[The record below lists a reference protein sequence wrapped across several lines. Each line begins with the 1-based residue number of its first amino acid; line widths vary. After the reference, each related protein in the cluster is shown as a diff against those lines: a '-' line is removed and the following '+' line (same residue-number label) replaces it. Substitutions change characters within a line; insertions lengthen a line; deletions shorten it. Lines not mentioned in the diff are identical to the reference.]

1 MRKHFLVILAFSSL
15 SLLLAGCTG
24 ARLAAETS
32 TEEQNIGFFGVGEP
46 LAERSIMENLS
57 IVQAFEKIE
66 WLNVS
71 CLREW
76 VWRRMVFSGDG
87 GGLNPENTNVLND
100 VLARAQS
107 LNVSV
112 MGMVQDFPEWMTQ
125 ISGDS
130 QAVPYRNLTEGSPYQ
145 EFLTQYEES
154 WKTLSQAFPIIIS
167 WEIGNE
173 YNLDDFLHP
182 EGYDYNTST
191 PHFSLGEKTDII
203 TDLLYY
209 GSKGIHTGNPAA
221 LTVMGGLARNTSKNG
236 LAYIK
241 DSLEAVYGNVES
253 GEWPS
258 TNSSDFFEVACW
270 HPYLF
275 TLEPNQTNW
284 IEPNNSIRNL
294 MVAHGDVN
302 KPVVFSE
309 LGYSDKIIS
318 EEAIAEYLTH
328 SFALARE
335 DFPWLKILY
344 WFRLVEI
351 NESNNNNP
359 KGFGLFNLDW
369 TAKPAACSYELVVP
383 EFPSHFLPLL
393 FLGTMLVV
401 AVNCQKRK
409 RCPDP
414 IKEG

>member
-46 LAERSIMENLS
+46 LAERSITENLS

-87 GGLNPENTNVLND
+87 GGLNPENTDVLND

-145 EFLTQYEES
+145 EFLTKYEES
-154 WKTLSQAFPIIIS
+154 WKTLAQAFPIIIS

-221 LTVMGGLARNTSKNG
+221 LTVMGGLARNTSENG

-258 TNSSDFFEVACW
+258 TNS
-270 HPYLF
+270 
-275 TLEPNQTNW
+275 
-284 IEPNNSIRNL
+284 
-294 MVAHGDVN
+294 
-302 KPVVFSE
+302 
-309 LGYSDKIIS
+309 
-318 EEAIAEYLTH
+318 
-328 SFALARE
+328 
-335 DFPWLKILY
+335 
-344 WFRLVEI
+344 
-351 NESNNNNP
+351 
-359 KGFGLFNLDW
+359 
-369 TAKPAACSYELVVP
+369 
-383 EFPSHFLPLL
+383 
-393 FLGTMLVV
+393 
-401 AVNCQKRK
+401 
-409 RCPDP
+409 
-414 IKEG
+414 